1 MRVCVPGRGRVS
13 PCAEFN
19 FFNDPEAAFIVLAS
33 MSNIRLL
40 PYEVCCRHNLSWV
53 KNCLHKFCFISTLQ
67 MLGYFFVL
75 CFPTYIKWKAKAS
88 VCCCLLLFT
97 FIWHHSALS
106 SKLTA
111 LVACDSKWV
120 TCHLTCYM
128 AGATCNCCHLGAHSA
143 YIIQPCTS
151 LKRHV
156 MQHHACTVP
165 VCLAVTCHPHFWQ
178 NDQDL
183 LCATAVLWGRN
194 GVLNESQHKKLTLEK
209 KLLLPLLFGIKSN
222 ALQLC
227 YLCSP
232 QNLTYLLQMSVF
244 DVDAYDADICHE
256 DIWILR
262 FNTQ

>member
-106 SKLTA
+106 SRLTA

-120 TCHLTCYM
+120 TCRLTCYM
-128 AGATCNCCHLGAHSA
+128 AGATCNCCHLGMFCVHHTAMHHVAS
-143 YIIQPCTS
+143 IIAMPYTQRFSCNLQPALFAEWLGSFTCNWGNTWIDWV
-151 LKRHV
+151 LK
-156 MQHHACTVP
+156 
-165 VCLAVTCHPHFWQ
+165 
-178 NDQDL
+178 
-183 LCATAVLWGRN
+183 
-194 GVLNESQHKKLTLEK
+194 
-209 KLLLPLLFGIKSN
+209 
-222 ALQLC
+222 
-227 YLCSP
+227 
-232 QNLTYLLQMSVF
+232 
-244 DVDAYDADICHE
+244 
-256 DIWILR
+256 
-262 FNTQ
+262 